1 MMLRLVL
8 STMALA
14 ALAGSV
20 LAQEADRPQVSQCQL
35 IAQSLPN
42 VQYANYTPPASGA
55 PALTLAQVQEDVV
68 ITFVGHSTFQI
79 DTPGGI
85 SIATDFNGWL
95 RTSRTPDV
103 VTMNKA
109 HSSHYTLNP
118 DPAIGAVLQGWN
130 EAKPGEPI
138 EHRLVVGDAYVRNV
152 STDIRSWGGEM
163 EPNGNSIFIV
173 EVAGLCIGHLGHLH
187 HELTDTHYGEI
198 GRLDIVMVPVDGGL
212 TLGADS
218 MSRIV
223 KRLRSAVVLPMH
235 RRGAPVESFLSMFD
249 GGFDTQISENRG
261 FTVSMRTLPKKPLIL
276 VLQGV

>member
-1 MMLRLVL
+1 MLKLVL
-8 STMALA
+8 STVVLA
-14 ALAGSV
+14 SIAGS
-20 LAQEADRPQVSQCQL
+20 AFSQQAERPQVSQCQL
-35 IAQSLPN
+35 IAEKLPN
-42 VQYANYTPPASGA
+42 VQYANFKPAASGA

-95 RTSRTPDV
+95 RTSRIPDV

-130 EAKPGEPI
+130 EAEPGQPI
-138 EHRLVVGDAYVRNV
+138 QHQLVVGDAYVRNV
-152 STDIRSWGGEM
+152 STDIRSWGGSM
-163 EPNGNSIFIV
+163 EPNGNSIFII
-173 EVAGLCIGHLGHLH
+173 ETAGLCIGHLGHLH

-223 KRLRSAVVLPMH
+223 KRLRSAVILPMH
-235 RRGAPVESFLSMFD
+235 RRGPPIETFLSMFD
-249 GGFDTQISENRG
+249 DGFDTQISENRG

>member
-1 MMLRLVL
+1 MLKLVL

-14 ALAGSV
+14 AFAGS
-20 LAQEADRPQVSQCQL
+20 AFSQQAERPQVSQCQL
-35 IAQSLPN
+35 IAEGLPH
-42 VQYANYTPPASGA
+42 VQYANFTPPPSGA

-95 RTSRTPDV
+95 RTSRIPDV

-130 EAKPGEPI
+130 EAEPGQPVD
-138 EHRLVVGDAYVRNV
+138 HQLVVGDAYVRNV
-152 STDIRSWGGEM
+152 PTDIRGWGGEM
-163 EPNGNSIFIV
+163 EPNGNSIFIF

-212 TLGADS
+212 TLGPDS

-223 KRLRSAVVLPMH
+223 KRLRSAVILPMH

-249 GGFDTQISENRG
+249 SGFDTQISENRG

>member
-1 MMLRLVL
+1 MLRLVL
-8 STMALA
+8 STMVLA
-14 ALAGSV
+14 ALASGTF
-20 LAQEADRPQVSQCQL
+20 AQEAARPQVSQCQL
-35 IAQSLPN
+35 IAEKIPD
-42 VQYANYTPPASGA
+42 VQYANYTPSASGA
-55 PALTLAQVQEDVV
+55 PKRTLIQVQEDVV
-68 ITFVGHSTFQI
+68 ITYLGHSTFQI
-79 DTPGGI
+79 DTPGGV

-130 EAKPGEPI
+130 EAEPGQPI
-138 EHRLVVGDAYVRNV
+138 EHKLVAGDAYVRNV

-198 GRLDIVMVPVDGGL
+198 GRLDILMVPVDGGL

-235 RRGAPVESFLSMFD
+235 RRGPPIETFLSMFD
-249 GGFDTQISENRG
+249 DGFDTQISENRG

>member
-1 MMLRLVL
+1 MLRLVL

-14 ALAGSV
+14 ALAGSAF
-20 LAQEADRPQVSQCQL
+20 AQEAARPQVSQCQL
-35 IAQSLPN
+35 IAEKIPK
-42 VQYANYTPPASGA
+42 VQYASFTPATSGV

-130 EAKPGEPI
+130 EAEPG
-138 EHRLVVGDAYVRNV
+138 
-152 STDIRSWGGEM
+152 
-163 EPNGNSIFIV
+163 
-173 EVAGLCIGHLGHLH
+173 
-187 HELTDTHYGEI
+187 
-198 GRLDIVMVPVDGGL
+198 
-212 TLGADS
+212 
-218 MSRIV
+218 
-223 KRLRSAVVLPMH
+223 
-235 RRGAPVESFLSMFD
+235 
-249 GGFDTQISENRG
+249 
-261 FTVSMRTLPKKPLIL
+261 
-276 VLQGV
+276 